1 MTALEWLTLETSEWL
16 TLETSFN
23 LVTSFVRWCT
33 QMRYMHQIY
42 DQLGI
47 PDHSV
52 DMLVFNM
59 LDESKTSLAYERK

>member
-1 MTALEWLTLETSEWL
+1 
-16 TLETSFN
+16 
-23 LVTSFVRWCT
+23 
-33 QMRYMHQIY
+33 MHQIY